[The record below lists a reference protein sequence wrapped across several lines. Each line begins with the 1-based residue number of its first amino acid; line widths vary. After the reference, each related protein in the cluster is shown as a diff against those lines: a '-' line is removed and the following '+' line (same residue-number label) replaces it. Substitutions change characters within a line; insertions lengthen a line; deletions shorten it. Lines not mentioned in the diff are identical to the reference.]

1 MGEVAKIDTFAP
13 AQPGPK
19 DVPAESVAAM
29 SAQARTGVTRASVA
43 EPVKD
48 ERPAWL
54 PENYKTVEDFVKSN
68 KELQAELTRVK
79 QGIKAPETKPTDKPA
94 DKPADAKPSLDGL
107 KLGEKPTEKPV
118 EGAPKTAEEAVEKA
132 GLDMEAL
139 SKEYQQSRK
148 LSPESMAALKK
159 VGISEEIVN
168 GYIAG
173 QEAIAE
179 KIHADLHSVA
189 GGKAQF
195 DAMRDWA
202 IENLSQPDRLAL
214 NKTIETGNHEAIKMA
229 FAGIHAKWTAAGHDE
244 PTGQITG
251 NKAGAGNSDRYT
263 HRDEILKDMNN
274 PEYKTNEAYR
284 QNVLKKIKR
293 SNVW

>member
-29 SAQARTGVTRASVA
+29 AAQARTGVTRASVA
-43 EPVKD
+43 EPTKD

-54 PENYKTVEDFVKSN
+54 PENYKTPEDFAKSY

-79 QGIKAPETKPTDKPA
+79 QGGKPA
-94 DKPADAKPSLDGL
+94 EKPAGEKPADAKPSLDGL
-107 KLGEKPTEKPV
+107 KLGEKPTEKPA

-132 GLDMEAL
+132 GLDMAAL
-139 SKEYQQSRK
+139 SKEYQEKRA
-148 LSPESMAALKK
+148 LSPESMKALEK
-159 VGISEEIVN
+159 VGISKEIVDS
-168 GYIAG
+168 YIAG

-179 KIHADLHSVA
+179 KLHADLHTVA

-195 DAMRDWA
+195 EQMFAWA
-202 IENLSQPDRLAL
+202 NENLPNTDRETL
-214 NKTIETGNHEAIKMA
+214 NKTLKTGDHQAIKMA
-229 FAGIHAKWTAAGHDE
+229 FAGIHSKWTAAGQDE

-251 NKAGAGNSDRYT
+251 TKAGAGNSDRYT
-263 HRDEILKDMNN
+263 HRDEIMKDMKN

-284 QNVLKKIKR
+284 KNVMAKIKR